1 MLKQP
6 EKIAVQGTVHKITYH
21 HPDTN
26 YTVLRLD
33 VENAAG
39 VTVVGGVYPVSEGE
53 EIKVTGAWKR
63 HPRYGLQFQVEHW
76 DKVDPAFTYRDDG
89 DFRSSEESVGQN

>member
-1 MLKQP
+1 MVKQP
-6 EKIAVQGTVHKITYH
+6 EKVAVQGTVQKITYH

-33 VENAAG
+33 VENAPG

-53 EIKVTGAWKR
+53 EIKSSVSGKRTHATGSNFKSIIGQRLIPRLWK
-63 HPRYGLQFQVEHW
+63 
-76 DKVDPAFTYRDDG
+76 A
-89 DFRSSEESVGQN
+89 